1 MRVHV
6 GVRTDV
12 GRVREGNEDSYIVLE
27 PIYGIADGMGGHAA
41 GEVASS
47 TAVDALSEGISR
59 VDPTNPDSLAELIKD
74 ANRTI
79 FEKATRDDSLHGM
92 GTTCTILLIN
102 GPTAHLAHVGDS
114 RAYLLRSEKLARMS
128 EDHTLV
134 GRLVREGQLTE
145 EEAAR
150 HPQRNMITRSL
161 GIDPEVRVD
170 LRSFELRD
178 GDRLMLCSDGL
189 TSMVDEPTIGRV
201 MHDTAD
207 PQRTA
212 DQLVELANEAGG
224 DDNITVVVLDL
235 TDTGAAPPPPPA
247 DDQAAVSTS
256 LTGEVP
262 AGAAPPAKTAPKEG
276 TSIIERTTGRPT
288 DAPLGPPP
296 ESSSSDN
303 DTGTGTGRRILR
315 KLVFWVLIL
324 AVLAGAGY
332 GALRYS
338 LNNSWFVGLNDA
350 DVVTIFKGRPEEV
363 LGISLREVEEETDIA
378 AEDIPSFKRADLEDG
393 IKTDSLEE
401 AREVVESLEA
411 LVGEPAET
419 SKAGAD

>member
-1 MRVHV
+1 
-6 GVRTDV
+6 
-12 GRVREGNEDSYIVLE
+12 
-27 PIYGIADGMGGHAA
+27 MGWGATPPA
-41 GEVASS
+41 RSLPRPPS
-47 TAVDALSEGISR
+47 TRLSEGLSR
-59 VDPTNPDSLAELIKD
+59 VDPNNPDSLAELIKD

-79 FEKATRDDSLHGM
+79 FDKATRDDSLHGM

-102 GPTAHLAHVGDS
+102 GSTAHLAHVGDS
-114 RAYLLRSEKLARMS
+114 RAYLLRDEKLARMS

-207 PQRTA
+207 PQRAA
-212 DQLVELANEAGG
+212 DNLVDLANEAGG
-224 DDNITVVVLDL
+224 DDNITVVILDVHG
-235 TDTGAAPPPPPA
+235 TGDAPPPPPA

-256 LTGEVP
+256 LTGAVP
-262 AGAAPPAKTAPKEG
+262 ADAAPPVKAPPKEG
-276 TSIIERTTGRPT
+276 TSIIERTTGRST

-296 ESSSSDN
+296 EASSSDK
-303 DTGTGTGRRILR
+303 GTGTGRRVLR
-315 KLVFWVLIL
+315 KLVFWVVIL

-363 LGISLREVEEETDIA
+363 LGVSLREVEEETDIA

-411 LVGEPAET
+411 LGR
-419 SKAGAD
+419 

>member
-1 MRVHV
+1 MRVSV
-6 GVRTDV
+6 GVKTDV
-12 GRVREGNEDSYIVLE
+12 GRVRDGNEDSYIVLE
-27 PIYGIADGMGGHAA
+27 SLYGIADGMGGHAA

-47 TAVDALSEGISR
+47 TAVDALSEGIGR
-59 VDPTNPDSLAELIKD
+59 VDPKVPETLATLIKD

-92 GTTCTILLIN
+92 GTTCTIVLID
-102 GPTAHLAHVGDS
+102 GERGHLAHVGDS
-114 RAYLLRSEKLARMS
+114 RAYMLRGDSLTRLS

-134 GRLVREGQLTE
+134 GRMVKEGQLTE
-145 EEAAR
+145 DEASR

-170 LRSFELRD
+170 LRSFEVRD

-189 TSMVDEPTIGRV
+189 TSMVDEPTIERV
-201 MHDTAD
+201 LHDTAD

-212 DQLVELANEAGG
+212 DQLVDLANEAGG

-235 TDTGAAPPPPPA
+235 HGSGDAPPPPPT
-247 DDQAAVSTS
+247 DDQGAVATS
-256 LTGEVP
+256 LTGAVP
-262 AGAAPPAKTAPKEG
+262 SGSPPSQQAAPERG
-276 TSIIERTTGRPT
+276 TTPVERLTGRST

-296 ESSSSDN
+296 SSDEPS
-303 DTGTGTGRRILR
+303 DGGTGRRVVR
-315 KLVFWVLIL
+315 KLVFWVVIL

-338 LNNSWFVGLNDA
+338 LANSWFVGLNDA

-363 LGISLREVEEETDIA
+363 LGISLREVEEETEISAD
-378 AEDIPSFKRADLEDG
+378 DVPSFKRADLEDG

-401 AREVVESLEA
+401 AHEVVESLED
-411 LVGEPAET
+411 LVGESDTT
-419 SKAGAD
+419 SDKKESSN